1 MQLFGWENVLDECT
15 VRRAQELFDLTSRM
29 RDTTTI
35 YPERQ
40 DVFGAL
46 RYCSADNVKVI
57 ILGQDPYHGPN
68 QACGMSFSV
77 HKDCKIPPSLK
88 NIYKELEDDLH
99 LPAAKTGDLTHWAAQ
114 GVLLLNTSLT
124 VEAKKPNSHS
134 KLGWNEVTHNILT
147 CALKQKTPSVHIV
160 LAWGM
165 SAINEADSVYETLS
179 DENKGHVFILKST
192 HPSPFSARNNKTKYP
207 AFIGSKPFSRTN
219 EILVSHGIDPINW

>member
-1 MQLFGWENVLDECT
+1 MQLFGWEDVLDE
-15 VRRAQELFDLTSRM
+15 VALEKSQQLFDLTTKM
-29 RDTTTI
+29 RQTTTI
-35 YPERQ
+35 YPESQ
-40 DVFGAL
+40 DVFKAL
-46 RYCSADNVKVI
+46 EYCSPKNVKVI

-77 HKDCKIPPSLK
+77 HKECKIPPSLK
-88 NIYKELEDDLH
+88 NIYKELEDDLQIA
-99 LPAAKTGDLTHWAAQ
+99 PAPTGDLTRWAAQ

-134 KLGWNEVTHNILT
+134 KLGWSEVTHTILT

-165 SAINEADSVYETLS
+165 SAINEADSVYKTLS
-179 DENKGHVFILKST
+179 DEEKDRVFILKST

-219 EILVSHGIDPINW
+219 EILVSHGINPINW